1 MHMIQATDVSLQIG
15 QREIL
20 SNISFQV
27 RRGETLGI
35 IGPNGSG
42 KSSLIKVLSRLFV
55 PSTGSILLDEKPLV
69 SYSSKMLARKM
80 AVVSQEGMAPLPI
93 TVEEAVAMGRYPYHG
108 FFRRNTAQ
116 DAEVI
121 QHALARTGLE
131 AMACKLLE
139 QLSGGERQRVAI
151 ACAMAQEPEVLLLDE
166 PTTYLDIGYQIGI
179 LNLVREWRRETD
191 GTAVL
196 VLHDLNLAA
205 QYCDRLIL
213 MENGRMTHSG
223 TIEETMEAQL
233 LSDVYGVKPLIVTHP
248 NLQIPQILLER
259 SS

>member
-1 MHMIQATDVSLQIG
+1 MIQITDMSLRIG
-15 QREIL
+15 QRQIL
-20 SNISFQV
+20 SNITFEV
-27 RRGETLGI
+27 KKGETLGI

-42 KSSLIKVLSRLFV
+42 KSSLVKVMSRLLI
-55 PSTGSILLDEKPLV
+55 PDAGSVTLDGKPLG

-80 AVVSQEGMAPLPI
+80 AVVSQEGLVPLPI

-116 DAEVI
+116 DAEAI
-121 QHALARTGLE
+121 QRALVRTGLE
-131 AMACKLLE
+131 PLACKLLE

-151 ACAMAQEPEVLLLDE
+151 ACSMAQEPEVLLLDE

-179 LNLVREWRRETD
+179 LNLVREWQRETE

-205 QYCDRLIL
+205 QYCDRLVL
-213 MENGRMTHSG
+213 MESGNITRSG
-223 TIEETMEAQL
+223 TIEEIMEAKL
-233 LSDVYGVKPLIVTHP
+233 LADVYGVKPLVVTHP
-248 NLQIPQILLER
+248 NLLLPQILLER